1 VTDLNFAEVKYAG
14 QVFVKNYYAE
24 FRENPVNRLVVD
36 AKKER
41 EGDRQTD
48 GHMAR
53 RVHVR
58 IICYFVNFPH
68 LPSTWKRTLDNVG
81 EQTATIIHLQYDRQ
95 VYV

>member
-1 VTDLNFAEVKYAG
+1 M
-14 QVFVKNYYAE
+14 KNYYAE
-24 FRENPVNRLVVD
+24 FRENPVNRLVAD

-41 EGDRQTD
+41 QTDRQTD

-68 LPSTWKRTLDNVG
+68 
-81 EQTATIIHLQYDRQ
+81 
-95 VYV
+95 